1 MSNKEEIRLLIGID
15 DTDNAES
22 RGTGFNARQLAHIL
36 EKEGLGRISGI
47 TRHQLFV
54 HPDIPYTSKNS
65 SACINIQ
72 TGAPDEVKNQ
82 CRAFLLRCSAPGSD
96 SGLCIIR
103 PEEVSPEILEWG
115 QQAKQSVLKMADTI
129 RLAKKSNLYLEGFT
143 GNQEGIIGALAAVSL
158 HAGGNDGRYIWRKGI
173 RELREMQTGI
183 FTSEEL
189 TKELMLD
196 EISSLDGVHP
206 KSSDRIAVNEWI
218 RPILKNNKAVLITE
232 RTENEHEYEWKLTGK
247 EVIRNIS

>member
-1 MSNKEEIRLLIGID
+1 MSKKDEIRLLIGID

-22 RGTGFNARQLAHIL
+22 RGTGFNARQLAHTL
-36 EKEGLGRISGI
+36 ENQGLGRISGI

-54 HPDIPYTSKNS
+54 HPDIPYTSRNS

-72 TGAPDEVKNQ
+72 TAAPGEVKNQ
-82 CRAFLLRCSAPGSD
+82 CRAFLIACSAPGSD

-103 PEEVSPEILEWG
+103 PEEVSAEILDWG
-115 QQAKQSVLKMADTI
+115 KQAKQSVLKMADAI
-129 RLAKKSNLYLEGFT
+129 RLAKETKFYLEGFT
-143 GNQEGIIGALAAVSL
+143 GNQQGIIGALAAVSL

-173 RELREMQTGI
+173 RELREMRAGI

-189 TKELMLD
+189 IIELMLD

-206 KSSDRIAVNEWI
+206 RSSDRIAVNEWI

-232 RTENEHEYEWKLTGK
+232 RIENNNEYEWKLTGK